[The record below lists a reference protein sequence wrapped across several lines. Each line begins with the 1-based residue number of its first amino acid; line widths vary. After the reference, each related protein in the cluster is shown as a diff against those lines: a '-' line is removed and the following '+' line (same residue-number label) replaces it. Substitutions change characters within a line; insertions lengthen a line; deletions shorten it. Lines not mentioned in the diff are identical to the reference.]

1 MGRIRF
7 RKPPSHH
14 GPFRSSSR
22 ETRSRQ
28 ILVLLFCSPC
38 PSICSLAPPPPLPR
52 ERRMEA
58 VDAAWSPLA
67 GRRQWRVCQPRC
79 SFRSRARALHS
90 APRATL
96 YGMGPHEA
104 NGEMGVE
111 GWQTVGAELRTTREA
126 EVFDACS
133 LGSFGLV
140 LFYPNPTPPP
150 PLSSSLLLP
159 PSSVFLL
166 TPGPGTV
173 APPLPPRL
181 FLLLLSSRVFTISD
195 KSTRRL
201 RKSTAFMTIAE
212 SFQNRC
218 VASKCIASW
227 RRRVSNGER
236 TIDVISLS
244 QGFIFDAFAL
254 FFFLFFF

>member
-1 MGRIRF
+1 MGLPVGRIRF

-14 GPFRSSSR
+14 GPFRNSSR
-22 ETRSRQ
+22 ETRSPQ

-79 SFRSRARALHS
+79 SFRSRARAFHS

-111 GWQTVGAELRTTREA
+111 GWQTVGAERRTTREA

-140 LFYPNPTPPP
+140 LFYPNPPLLAPPP
-150 PLSSSLLLP
+150 PPPSSFLLLP
-159 PSSVFLL
+159 SHARTRHCCSSCPSPSLSS
-166 TPGPGTV
+166 PS
-173 APPLPPRL
+173 
-181 FLLLLSSRVFTISD
+181 LLSSVYN
-195 KSTRRL
+195 
-201 RKSTAFMTIAE
+201 
-212 SFQNRC
+212 QP
-218 VASKCIASW
+218 
-227 RRRVSNGER
+227 
-236 TIDVISLS
+236 
-244 QGFIFDAFAL
+244 
-254 FFFLFFF
+254 